1 VLTLRWIMRDPK
13 PGEETGGPELDVST
27 KLKDAVPVVASTDQ
41 PVRAVKDG
49 QVVGIVDRV
58 AILRAMADDP
68 GASHGGS

>member
-1 VLTLRWIMRDPK
+1 MTLD
-13 PGEETGGPELDVST
+13 PGEDADGPELDVST
-27 KLKDAVPVVASTDQ
+27 NLQDAVPVVAATDQ

-68 GASHGGS
+68 GRLAWR